1 MLLENFLQETRYLSV
16 VHLYFHE
23 QKLIFFEQAKKKYSH
38 FTSFDIE
45 QDTKAFLGADIL
57 LIEIGD
63 TTKEKLKQLVS
74 IFTKHK
80 PVISYLFANDVEN
93 KLLLKFSLHFGC
105 TDVLPLINQE
115 KLLHAIFTKNPN
127 KLDEK
132 LYLFQKTELEKKIE
146 QFFPFFLFHGTHLAY
161 ANAKAQRLYETNDL
175 SLIESKIHLDE
186 ELFNA
191 LETSEDTQGH
201 ITLNETSYLCI
212 IKCFPKSNEKILTLI
227 GDLPEAQTCYDAPTI
242 LNRFDFIDKLKDRL
256 AQQSVTHT
264 AISLIF
270 INISNLDKL
279 SKTFKSLALHDA
291 FKNLL
296 NTFFHLLEEDQELIQ
311 WSPNLYIFMAEK
323 RGFEHACEQ
332 AKHIQKELFQ
342 TNIHEKITPVI
353 STSAMNVKAYD
364 LNSVI
369 EYIEKI
375 NTQTLLPDDMTKIDY
390 YEVDYLENIID
401 ENDQIAYLMHN
412 CVNNKIP
419 IKLLNIYKG
428 LCINTT
434 SNILKVASDS
444 YHISCENLQGYAMQL
459 EGETVLQAP
468 NFPKDIRAEISFLD
482 IKRSFAIIKNLSFL
496 TNSANS
502 RQHTR
507 VQTSFR
513 TPILIKY
520 SHRSSAQGE
529 IIDISVNSIAMKIK
543 KIFRE
548 EELRNNTVHLNFSL
562 PNDTGE
568 YGYVIM
574 NIDAT
579 VTYIT
584 QVDEEHTKI
593 VVMLADLPKP
603 YDEYLLHYMYTRQK
617 ELIFEIK
624 RATKAYN

>member
-212 IKCFPKSNEKILTLI
+212 IKCFPKSNEK
-227 GDLPEAQTCYDAPTI
+227 
-242 LNRFDFIDKLKDRL
+242 F
-256 AQQSVTHT
+256 
-264 AISLIF
+264 
-270 INISNLDKL
+270 
-279 SKTFKSLALHDA
+279 
-291 FKNLL
+291 
-296 NTFFHLLEEDQELIQ
+296 
-311 WSPNLYIFMAEK
+311 
-323 RGFEHACEQ
+323 
-332 AKHIQKELFQ
+332 
-342 TNIHEKITPVI
+342 
-353 STSAMNVKAYD
+353 
-364 LNSVI
+364 
-369 EYIEKI
+369 
-375 NTQTLLPDDMTKIDY
+375 
-390 YEVDYLENIID
+390 
-401 ENDQIAYLMHN
+401 
-412 CVNNKIP
+412 
-419 IKLLNIYKG
+419 
-428 LCINTT
+428 
-434 SNILKVASDS
+434 
-444 YHISCENLQGYAMQL
+444 
-459 EGETVLQAP
+459 
-468 NFPKDIRAEISFLD
+468 
-482 IKRSFAIIKNLSFL
+482 
-496 TNSANS
+496 
-502 RQHTR
+502 
-507 VQTSFR
+507 
-513 TPILIKY
+513 
-520 SHRSSAQGE
+520 
-529 IIDISVNSIAMKIK
+529 
-543 KIFRE
+543 
-548 EELRNNTVHLNFSL
+548 
-562 PNDTGE
+562 
-568 YGYVIM
+568 
-574 NIDAT
+574 
-579 VTYIT
+579 
-584 QVDEEHTKI
+584 
-593 VVMLADLPKP
+593 
-603 YDEYLLHYMYTRQK
+603 
-617 ELIFEIK
+617 
-624 RATKAYN
+624 